1 MTLFLLFHFLPF
13 NRLGS
18 DIFSSLSSRAENFD
32 PVTRSVIREGVKKT
46 QDSINRANRAAEGL
60 LRDLAP
66 LQNKLG
72 DIREVSQEGFPSQ
85 KTFAN
90 LFAAGPGRK
99 TFAKKPSFTTKG
111 RNSSPPPPPP
121 LSLLFPGHLLQ
132 NSLKALSAFLLPPK
146 ISGPCSYLRLVW

>member
-1 MTLFLLFHFLPF
+1 MSKRRGRKP
-13 NRLGS
+13 LGNVLEEVCQFW
-18 DIFSSLSSRAENFD
+18 DHEIKGN
-32 PVTRSVIREGVKKT
+32 T
-46 QDSINRANRAAEGL
+46 QNN
-60 LRDLAP
+60 
-66 LQNKLG
+66 
-72 DIREVSQEGFPSQ
+72 REVSQEGFPSQ

-146 ISGPCSYLRLVW
+146 ISGPCSYLRLVWWPPKWSFLLKLPSISPLSQMTFCTLPWPTLRSPDLLHPPSG